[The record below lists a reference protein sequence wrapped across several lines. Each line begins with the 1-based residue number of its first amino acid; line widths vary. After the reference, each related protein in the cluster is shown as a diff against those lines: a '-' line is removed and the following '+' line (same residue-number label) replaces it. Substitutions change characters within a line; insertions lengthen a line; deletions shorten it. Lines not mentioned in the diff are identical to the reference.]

1 MIEPPV
7 IEEITVKYHASVPEK
22 VKKLQAL
29 STALTNFGGVPGIA
43 KPAVPEES
51 KKAETKKP
59 KKSGR
64 YLFRPQASDLVLTLT
79 RSSCGQLL
87 GHV

>member
-43 KPAVPEES
+43 KPTVPEES
-51 KKAETKKP
+51 KKAETKKAETKKP

-64 YLFRPQASDLVLTLT
+64 IIFPR
-79 RSSCGQLL
+79 L
-87 GHV
+87 GSAIIC

>member
-1 MIEPPV
+1 MVEPPV

-64 YLFRPQASDLVLTLT
+64 CFSHPELSDHLLTF
-79 RSSCGQLL
+79 
-87 GHV
+87 V